1 MLNINKNILSSKTLH
16 HVINQSVEVTHFL
29 ANTDKPAKPLNNIQ
43 KTQKS
48 LIDALELK
56 IINGSNSEMT
66 AFYKDKNKQFSVR
79 IIQCNPN
86 GNHFTFYDNTNQVI
100 ARVDIFFDGTM
111 KIKSRVSY
119 KNIRGYLSFDDGI
132 AGVKII
138 FDKKYTPLKLF

>member
-1 MLNINKNILSSKTLH
+1 M
-16 HVINQSVEVTHFL
+16 
-29 ANTDKPAKPLNNIQ
+29 Q

-48 LIDALELK
+48 LIDALERK
-56 IINGSNSEMT
+56 IITGSNSEMT
-66 AFYKDKNKQFSVR
+66 AFYTDKNKQFSVK

-100 ARVDIFFDGTM
+100 ARVDIFSDGTM

-119 KNIRGYLSFDDGI
+119 ENIRGYLSFEDGI